1 MLIVLHSWVWVRARW
16 QEEGR
21 INPAALRHHSAE
33 SASLGDRLVSPL
45 LNLQVY
51 SLWLGF
57 SHRKSLILNMLP
69 GLIRYRFF
77 FTQQGVRMAAALHDG
92 PVGKYQP

>member
-1 MLIVLHSWVWVRARW
+1 M
-16 QEEGR
+16 
-21 INPAALRHHSAE
+21 
-33 SASLGDRLVSPL
+33 SPL
-45 LNLQVY
+45 FNLQVY

-77 FTQQGVRMAAALHDG
+77 FTQQGVRTAAALHDG
-92 PVGKYQP
+92 PVGKYQS